1 MRGIRLEVQ
10 QDAEE
15 LLEERY
21 WTELVSSSPQTT
33 RGACSRRPWKQRGWT
48 QKPLTA
54 LPNAAHYPSA
64 PWAQQYRRNT
74 ARPGVTTAD
83 SPSAAC
89 APQGTR
95 VPCSASTRTGGT
107 PRGHTKQ
114 HKDYSSPAGCTPKPS
129 KSDRPRAKAEPK
141 LDEVSGNAGG
151 KRKRSRSAT
160 RVADVKTEA
169 HTSSAT
175 SASAPPAWIL
185 TQREEALRAQLLN
198 AFANRKGGD
207 ESPAKMPKSAAQEV
221 KSNPHPAHMEEATA
235 DKVQEEVK
243 EKTDSEDSPPDVED
257 DWLAKGPRGD
267 FAHGCPSEL

>member
-1 MRGIRLEVQ
+1 MRGIRREVQ
-10 QDAEE
+10 QIKEQLKE
-15 LLEERY
+15 QLKEQRY
-21 WTELVSSSPQTT
+21 WTELESSSPW
-33 RGACSRRPWKQRGWT
+33 SRRPWEQPGWT

-54 LPNAAHYPSA
+54 LPNAAQYPSA
-64 PWAQQYRRNT
+64 PWAQPYRRNT
-74 ARPGVTTAD
+74 
-83 SPSAAC
+83 AAC

-185 TQREEALRAQLLN
+185 TQREAGLRAEALN

-207 ESPAKMPKSAAQEV
+207 ESPAKMPKSAEQEV

>member
-1 MRGIRLEVQ
+1 MRGIRREVQ
-10 QDAEE
+10 QNAQDLKEQLKE
-15 LLEERY
+15 QRY
-21 WTELVSSSPQTT
+21 WTELESSSP
-33 RGACSRRPWKQRGWT
+33 CSRRPWEQPGWT

-54 LPNAAHYPSA
+54 LPNAAQYPSA
-64 PWAQQYRRNT
+64 PWAQPYRRNT
-74 ARPGVTTAD
+74 
-83 SPSAAC
+83 AAC

-107 PRGHTKQ
+107 PREHTKQ
-114 HKDYSSPAGCTPKPS
+114 HKDYSSPAGFTLKPS

-141 LDEVSGNAGG
+141 LDEVSGNAGS

-175 SASAPPAWIL
+175 SASAPPAWTR
-185 TQREEALRAQLLN
+185 TQIEADLRDEALKEV
-198 AFANRKGGD
+198 ANRQAGD
-207 ESPAKMPKSAAQEV
+207 ESPAKKR
-221 KSNPHPAHMEEATA
+221 KSNPHQAHMEESTA

-243 EKTDSEDSPPDVED
+243 EETDSEDSPPDDED